1 MKKNMKTEFH
11 ICVFLK
17 YVYYGLVEEGHGALC
32 VLTSR
37 NGKLIELPI
46 YFQNNPHAM
55 YVVNIIR
62 VGIDPAGHII
72 FSSNQKNI
80 HFLIHF

>member
-1 MKKNMKTEFH
+1 MKVEFH
-11 ICVFLK
+11 ILMGILQICLHGRN
-17 YVYYGLVEEGHGALC
+17 GLVEEGHGALC